1 MNTSHSDY
9 PFDLGTHCPA
19 FVVTN
24 DEAAAWFATGLSW
37 LYGFNHEE
45 AIGCFRHAARA
56 DDGFALAWW
65 GIAIS
70 SGPFMNKPWEWL
82 TMPEKEQALAACH
95 GAIAEAMSRTANAPP
110 EARALIEALA
120 VRYPQTE
127 VPDDGVLAS
136 WERAYA
142 DAMIPVY
149 EAYGDDPDIA
159 ALYIDSQIMLTP
171 WQIYDVDKRAP
182 NPEAR
187 EREIQAALERSLA
200 GTGADH
206 IGVLHFDI
214 HVQEMS
220 PTPEKALPSARR
232 LQELAPP
239 DAGHLQHMPSH
250 IHALVGD
257 FDEATRCSRLSMA
270 TDKRFMANLHRTPF
284 YRTLVCHDVHMLMFA
299 GMQTGNLADA
309 ADAAIVMAEI
319 LENVLVHP
327 PVTHMDM
334 TLEGYY
340 ATIAHVDV
348 RFGRWQQIAD
358 REFAG
363 DPAFMP
369 VSHAMHHQARAV
381 ALAALGRHD
390 EADMAAADFDA
401 ARARVPAGYAY
412 FNNQADDI
420 LAVGAAMMRGEMAYH
435 AGETEAGFDWLREAV
450 AAEDRLVYT
459 EPRAWMHPPRHAL
472 GALLLEQGRIDE
484 ARVIYE
490 RDLGHDEE
498 LPVSRQNRGNVWSLS
513 GLAECYEKLG
523 DSRAGDAG
531 AALAAALPLADQPV
545 TSSCF
550 CRGRAGGS
558 GTA

>member
-1 MNTSHSDY
+1 MNTRHSDY

-19 FVVTN
+19 FVTAN
-24 DEAAAWFATGLSW
+24 EEAAAWFATGLSW

-45 AIGCFRHAARA
+45 AIGCFRNAAGA

-82 TMPEKEQALAACH
+82 TLPEKEQALAACH
-95 GAIAEAMSRTANAPP
+95 GAVAEARARSAGVPA
-110 EARALIEALA
+110 EARALIDALA
-120 VRYPQTE
+120 VRYPQIE
-127 VPDDGVLAS
+127 VPDDDTLAS

-142 DAMIPVY
+142 DAMLPVY
-149 EAYGDDPDIA
+149 ETFGDDPDIA

-171 WQIYDVDKRAP
+171 WQIYDVDKREP

-187 EREIQAALERSLA
+187 AEEIQDALARALA
-200 GTGADH
+200 GRGADH

-220 PTPEKALPSARR
+220 PTPERALPSARR

-250 IHALVGD
+250 IHALAGD
-257 FDEATRCSRLSMA
+257 FDEATRCSRLAMA
-270 TDKRFMANLHRTPF
+270 TDKRFMADLHRTPF

-299 GMQTGNLADA
+299 GMQTGNLADSA
-309 ADAAIVMAEI
+309 EAAIVMAEI
-319 LENVLVHP
+319 LDNVLVHP

-348 RFGRWQQIAD
+348 RFGRWQRIAD
-358 REFAG
+358 RDFTG
-363 DPAFMP
+363 NPAFMP

-390 EADMAAADFDA
+390 EAAAAAADFAA
-401 ARARVPAGYAY
+401 ARASVPAGYAY

-420 LAVGAAMMRGEMAYH
+420 LAVGDAMMRGEMAYH
-435 AGETEAGFDWLREAV
+435 AGDIEAGFDWLGQAV

-490 RDLGHDEE
+490 RDLGHDEA

-513 GLAECYEKLG
+513 GLAECYRKLG
-523 DSRAGDAG
+523 DARLQTAE
-531 AALAAALPLADQPV
+531 AALAAARPLADQPV

-550 CRGRAGGS
+550 CRGLAGGAS
-558 GTA
+558 TA

>member
-327 PVTHMDM
+327 PV
-334 TLEGYY
+334 
-340 ATIAHVDV
+340 
-348 RFGRWQQIAD
+348 
-358 REFAG
+358 
-363 DPAFMP
+363 
-369 VSHAMHHQARAV
+369 
-381 ALAALGRHD
+381 
-390 EADMAAADFDA
+390 
-401 ARARVPAGYAY
+401 
-412 FNNQADDI
+412 
-420 LAVGAAMMRGEMAYH
+420 
-435 AGETEAGFDWLREAV
+435 
-450 AAEDRLVYT
+450 
-459 EPRAWMHPPRHAL
+459 
-472 GALLLEQGRIDE
+472 
-484 ARVIYE
+484 
-490 RDLGHDEE
+490 
-498 LPVSRQNRGNVWSLS
+498 
-513 GLAECYEKLG
+513 
-523 DSRAGDAG
+523 
-531 AALAAALPLADQPV
+531 
-545 TSSCF
+545 
-550 CRGRAGGS
+550 
-558 GTA
+558 

>member
-9 PFDLGTHCPA
+9 RFDLGTHCPA

-45 AIGCFRHAARA
+45 AIGCFQNAARA

-65 GIAIS
+65 GIVIS
-70 SGPFMNKPWEWL
+70 SGPSTNKPWEWL
-82 TMPEKEQALAACH
+82 TMLEKEQSLAACH
-95 GAIAEAMSRTANAPP
+95 GAIAEAMSRTA
-110 EARALIEALA
+110 
-120 VRYPQTE
+120 
-127 VPDDGVLAS
+127 
-136 WERAYA
+136 YA

-149 EAYGDDPDIA
+149 ESYGDDPDIA

-232 LQELAPP
+232 PQELAPP

-257 FDEATRCSRLSMA
+257 FDEATRCSRLSIA

-284 YRTLVCHDVHMLMFA
+284 YRTLVCHDIHMLMFA

-334 TLEGYY
+334 TLKGYY
-340 ATIAHVDV
+340 ATIAYVDV
-348 RFGRWQQIAD
+348 RFGRWQQIAG
-358 REFAG
+358 REFTG

-369 VSHAMHHQARAV
+369 VSHAIHHQARAV
-381 ALAALGRHD
+381 ALAALGRHH

-401 ARARVPAGYAY
+401 ARARLPAGYAY
-412 FNNQADDI
+412 FNNQAHDI
-420 LAVGAAMMRGEMAYH
+420 LSVGAAMMRGRGQACLYQ
-435 AGETEAGFDWLREAV
+435 
-450 AAEDRLVYT
+450 AACR
-459 EPRAWMHPPRHAL
+459 RCRG
-472 GALLLEQGRIDE
+472 GACR
-484 ARVIYE
+484 
-490 RDLGHDEE
+490 
-498 LPVSRQNRGNVWSLS
+498 S
-513 GLAECYEKLG
+513 
-523 DSRAGDAG
+523 
-531 AALAAALPLADQPV
+531 AAAGGPACDKFMFLPRQ
-545 TSSCF
+545 
-550 CRGRAGGS
+550 CRRVRHGLTRLYL
-558 GTA
+558 